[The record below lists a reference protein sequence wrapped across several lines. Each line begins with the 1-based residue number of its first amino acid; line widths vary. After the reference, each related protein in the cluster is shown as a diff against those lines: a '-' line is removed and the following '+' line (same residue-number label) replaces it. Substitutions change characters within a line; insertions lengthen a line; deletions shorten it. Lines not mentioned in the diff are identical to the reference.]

1 MKKIDI
7 IQVVIVALFVA
18 ALGATSK
25 MFGWDKSEMYSL
37 TTLILVFNMYLDPRR
52 RLHDKD

>member
-25 MFGWDKSEMYSL
+25 MLGWDKSEMYSL

-52 RLHDKD
+52 RLKDE